1 MPWGEVTVQSQ
12 RQEFVRLGAEP
23 QANIRELCRRF
34 GVSPKTGYK
43 WLGRYRAGGL
53 DGLTDQSRR
62 PRHSPARS
70 ADVLEQQVVALR
82 ERYPDWGG
90 RKLRALLLGEGLED
104 VPSASTITAILRRHG
119 RLDGPRAGLPAAYIR
134 FEHEAPNQLWQM
146 DFKGD
151 FALVD
156 GRRGRCYPLTV
167 LDDHSRYNLC
177 LRACPNQQ
185 ERTVQEALAD
195 AFRCYGLPLRMTAD
209 NGSPWGN
216 TRGESLTALGAW
228 LVRLGI
234 RFSHSRPYHP
244 QTQGKDE
251 RFHRTLKSELL
262 VREGFASLANA
273 QVAFDGWRDR
283 YNLIRPHEALA
294 QRPPVSRYQPSPRPF
309 PEVLPVVEYDSSD
322 EVRKVQGKGE
332 ISFRGREYLIGRGL
346 QGQPVALRRS
356 GEEVDTWD
364 VYYCGQRLRRV
375 SPQRGGDAGPGGET
389 ACGVVYPA
397 GNCLL

>member
-1 MPWGEVTVQSQ
+1 
-12 RQEFVRLGAEP
+12 
-23 QANIRELCRRF
+23 
-34 GVSPKTGYK
+34 
-43 WLGRYRAGGL
+43 
-53 DGLTDQSRR
+53 
-62 PRHSPARS
+62 
-70 ADVLEQQVVALR
+70 
-82 ERYPDWGG
+82 
-90 RKLRALLLGEGLED
+90 
-104 VPSASTITAILRRHG
+104 
-119 RLDGPRAGLPAAYIR
+119 
-134 FEHEAPNQLWQM
+134 
-146 DFKGD
+146 
-151 FALVD
+151 
-156 GRRGRCYPLTV
+156 
-167 LDDHSRYNLC
+167 
-177 LRACPNQQ
+177 
-185 ERTVQEALAD
+185 
-195 AFRCYGLPLRMTAD
+195 MTAD

-294 QRPPVSRYQPSPRPF
+294 QRPPVSRYQPSPRLF